1 MLDFCSTGKPH
12 YKVPHYNVV
21 FNIHVTCQYNK
32 LSLIVCDYGPQ
43 RQKYTTWLTCTFYE
57 ALLKIGSQNQKLCS
71 LHEKCRSVG
80 QNQRNFILTDKIF
93 ILSDNSPTKIIIIT
107 MITYRSAKIGF
118 CPATKCS
125 LPDSCHAANKK
136 ISRRLAI
143 CINLNL
149 NPRLL
154 YLESNTTF
162 YHFATMLP
170 EIQKTFILKAN
181 DF

>member
-43 RQKYTTWLTCTFYE
+43 RQKYTTWLTCTFYG

-93 ILSDNSPTKIIIIT
+93 YSVRQQSNKNYHNYNDNIEICQNWVLSSNK
-107 MITYRSAKIGF
+107 MQSARQLS
-118 CPATKCS
+118 CS
-125 LPDSCHAANKK
+125 
-136 ISRRLAI
+136 
-143 CINLNL
+143 
-149 NPRLL
+149 
-154 YLESNTTF
+154 
-162 YHFATMLP
+162 
-170 EIQKTFILKAN
+170 
-181 DF
+181 